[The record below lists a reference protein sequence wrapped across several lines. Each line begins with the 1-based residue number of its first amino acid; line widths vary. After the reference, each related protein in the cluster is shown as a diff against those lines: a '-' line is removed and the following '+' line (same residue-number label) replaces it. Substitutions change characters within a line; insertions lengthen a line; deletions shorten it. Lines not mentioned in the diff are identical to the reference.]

1 MYYACVN
8 HLHTTQIVIIMKG
21 CLQQPLPR
29 NLFSDVWH
37 MVRHVR
43 TQRIDVKC
51 IVQPKRTCNSVTFG
65 RYAQLKFQ
73 QTNMRSRMPIFYI
86 TEKQIH
92 LDILTSNLSMPW
104 NFVPG
109 WSAWFGGMVCYAR
122 VNHLHTTPI
131 VILMKGCLQPQL
143 LRNLFWD
150 FWHITY
156 HVWTQRIDVQCM
168 AQSGVDGALPCTMHV

>member
-21 CLQQPLPR
+21 CLQKPLPR
-29 NLFSDVWH
+29 NLLSDVWH

-43 TQRIDVKC
+43 TQRIDVEC
-51 IVQPKRTCNSVTFG
+51 TVQPNRTCNSVTFG

-73 QTNMRSRMPIFYI
+73 QTNMRCRVPIFYI
-86 TEKQIH
+86 TAKNTFGYIKAKSINVME
-92 LDILTSNLSMPW
+92 LC
-104 NFVPG
+104 
-109 WSAWFGGMVCYAR
+109 AWLVCYAR

-131 VILMKGCLQPQL
+131 VILMKGCLQQQL

-150 FWHITY
+150 LWHITC
-156 HVWTQRIDVQCM
+156 HVWTQRIDI
-168 AQSGVDGALPCTMHV
+168 